1 MDSLKEQLAPLDEE
15 IRMMKDVRYFVKD
28 LLPELVPEEK
38 PITPERKAE
47 KKSVLDNL
55 HRKQEILRQEKS
67 EPPRGIQK
75 RKHDIDL

>member
-1 MDSLKEQLAPLDEE
+1 M
-15 IRMMKDVRYFVKD
+15 
-28 LLPELVPEEK
+28 PEEK

-55 HRKQEILRQEKS
+55 HRKQEMLRQERS
-67 EPPRGIQK
+67 DLSRGTQK